1 MLACGAALLAGF
13 GTAAPA
19 LAGEAG
25 LRARLCQGMY
35 IEQDARLGT
44 RADCVSKTHAI
55 EIAPSDEWA
64 EAIGRVLLY
73 ARDLGVKPGIA
84 LTCAAAGPES
94 ACREHASLATRV
106 FAAWNIAATVWR
118 CPADQGSLG
127 DCEARDT
134 P

>member
-1 MLACGAALLAGF
+1 MAWGGALVAGI
-13 GTAAPA
+13 GPAAPT

-25 LRARLCQGMY
+25 VRAKLCQGMY
-35 IEQDARLGT
+35 IEQEARAGT
-44 RADCVSKTHAI
+44 RADCVSASHAI
-55 EIAPSDEWA
+55 EVAPSDKWA

-73 ARDLGVKPGIA
+73 ARDLGVRPGII
-84 LTCAAAGPES
+84 LVCAAAAAES
-94 ACREHASLATRV
+94 ACREHANLAMRV
-106 FAAWNIAATVWR
+106 FTAWDIAATVWR